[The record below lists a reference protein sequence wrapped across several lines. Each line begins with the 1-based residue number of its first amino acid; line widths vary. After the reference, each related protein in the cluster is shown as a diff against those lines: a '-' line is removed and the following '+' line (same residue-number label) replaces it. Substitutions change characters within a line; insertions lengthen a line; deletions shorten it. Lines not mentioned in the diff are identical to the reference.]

1 MKNTYLVFD
10 IETRP
15 LPLETIKAR
24 GLMPSFK
31 PPANI
36 KDPEKIKAREAEHE
50 ADVMEKA
57 ALDPLLSTVCAV
69 GVIYGD
75 GEMFEWVADQPSTT
89 AFRSEELQLKWIWH
103 RISHC
108 LNDQGHIVGF
118 NTHGFDL
125 PYLINRSW
133 ILDVPICESVL
144 KGKWWSEF
152 SIDLADKWRVGR
164 KDSYVSL
171 DRLARAM
178 NVGQKSGNGKDF
190 AALLDTDFG
199 KAIDY
204 LRNDLTLTLKIA
216 QRMGVIDL

>member
-15 LPLETIKAR
+15 LPLETIKAK

-75 GEMFEWVADQPSTT
+75 GEMFEFAVDKQKDFDESALLGT
-89 AFRSEELQLKWIWH
+89 IWNH
-103 RISHC
+103 IRHC
-108 LNDQGHIVGF
+108 LNDQGRIVGF

-190 AALLDTDFG
+190 ATLLDTDFG

>member
-15 LPLETIKAR
+15 LPLETIKAK
-24 GLMPSFK
+24 GLMPTFK

-50 ADVMEKA
+50 SDVMEKA

-75 GEMFEWVADQPSTT
+75 GEMFEWVVDRNTLSFA
-89 AFRSEELQLKWIWH
+89 EEEVRLHWIWNH
-103 RISHC
+103 MRHC
-108 LNDQGHIVGF
+108 FNDQGRIVGF
-118 NTHGFDL
+118 NTHGFDI

-144 KGKWWSEF
+144 KGKWFSEY
-152 SIDLADKWRVGR
+152 SYDLADKWRVGR

-171 DRLARAM
+171 DRLAKAM

-216 QRMGVIDL
+216 QRMGVVDL

>member
-10 IETRP
+10 IETRS
-15 LPLETIKAR
+15 LPLETIKAK

-75 GEMFEWVADQPSTT
+75 GEMFEWNTDRNKTEA
-89 AFRSEELQLKWIWH
+89 EILQWTWTHMRL
-103 RISHC
+103 C
-108 LNDQGHIVGF
+108 FNDMGRIVGF
-118 NTHGFDL
+118 NTHGFDI
-125 PYLINRSW
+125 PFLINRSW

-144 KGKWWSEF
+144 KGKWFSEY
-152 SIDLADKWRVGR
+152 SYDLADKWRVGR
-164 KDSYVSL
+164 KDGYVSL
-171 DRLARAM
+171 DRLSRAF
-178 NVGQKSGNGKDF
+178 GLEGKSGNGKDF
-190 AALLDTDFG
+190 ANLLDTDFG

-216 QRMGVIDL
+216 QRMGVVDL